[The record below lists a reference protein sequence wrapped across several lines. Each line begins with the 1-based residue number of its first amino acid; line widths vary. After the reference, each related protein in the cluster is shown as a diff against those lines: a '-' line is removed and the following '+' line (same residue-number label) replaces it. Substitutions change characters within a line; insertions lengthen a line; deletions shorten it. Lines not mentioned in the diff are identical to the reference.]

1 MKALLFMSIDL
12 KKRTILEQGMVKLR
26 GVRRIIEILG
36 QYDVAVEVEAENR
49 EKMEELIAKIGALDG
64 IDKIS
69 TYLISKEILPYV
81 AGAT

>member
-12 KKRTILEQGMVKLR
+12 KKRTILEQEVVKLR

-36 QYDVAVEVEAENR
+36 QYDIAVEVEAENR
-49 EKMEELIAKIGALDG
+49 EKMEGLIAKISALGG

-69 TYLISKEILPYV
+69 TYLISKEILP
-81 AGAT
+81 

>member
-12 KKRTILEQGMVKLR
+12 KKRTILEQGVVKLR

-36 QYDVAVEVEAENR
+36 QYDIAVEVEAENR

-69 TYLISKEILPYV
+69 TYLISKEILP
-81 AGAT
+81 

>member
-12 KKRTILEQGMVKLR
+12 KKRTILEQGVVKLR

-49 EKMEELIAKIGALDG
+49 EKMEELIAKIGALGG

-69 TYLISKEILPYV
+69 TYLISKEILP
-81 AGAT
+81 